1 MRKER
6 LALSGALQ
14 HTCPKNVWFKGSWSS
29 FALNIWRE
37 RKSYPEGVRCG
48 GNLNQFNWCRI
59 DENLVIFC
67 HLLSLFLKPSF
78 NRIRLEVQYLLFVCL
93 LLFSICL
100 YSLGFFPPVVQFLL
114 ALFRRETCFPVHTL
128 FSSNQEKVIAER
140 RIPVLQSQL
149 EEYKSILCQLQAQ
162 KYKLQTEVLSSPA
175 TNHGAHELLF
185 LWSSGKT
192 PNVALTWLFNLM
204 DLEVCF
210 PLRFPSFPSAVS
222 FPFSQWSELSGLDGQ
237 GGYCRC
243 NEAVF
248 AYQSG
253 WWGRVSTM
261 PLDSCRTES
270 AGRCGWKSPTGLPQ
284 LSHLLSSGWK
294 LAPWKVMENPQ
305 GSAQSFPSLPHP
317 VLSLLWEGADRFGEQ
332 NWEGCWATFGF
343 LPSSV
348 SLLST
353 KPASLLCLD
362 TTSRKIIWLLPSPD
376 LQGMSDQDFD

>member
-1 MRKER
+1 M
-6 LALSGALQ
+6 
-14 HTCPKNVWFKGSWSS
+14 
-29 FALNIWRE
+29 NIWRE

-48 GNLNQFNWCRI
+48 ENLNQFNWRRL

-67 HLLSLFLKPSF
+67 HMLSLFLKPCHHSTEFDSSF
-78 NRIRLEVQYLLFVCL
+78 NTHLLSVFCHFLFVSTVCF
-93 LLFSICL
+93 FS
-100 YSLGFFPPVVQFLL
+100 PVVQFLL

-210 PLRFPSFPSAVS
+210 PLNIFSSFPSFPSAVS
-222 FPFSQWSELSGLDGQ
+222 FPFSQWSELAGLDGQ
-237 GGYCRC
+237 GGYCRG

-270 AGRCGWKSPTGLPQ
+270 AGRCGWKSPTGLAQ

-362 TTSRKIIWLLPSPD
+362 TTSRKIICFLPSPD